1 MGLHLLLLV
10 LLVAAASASS
20 NTSKIVTTLPGY
32 TGELPFTLE
41 TGYIGVG
48 DNETVQL
55 FYYFVES
62 QRSSSRDPL
71 VLWMSGGPGCS
82 GLAGIFFES
91 DPIAFK
97 LGDYNG
103 SLPTLQNNP
112 FAWTQSLNIIYMD
125 GPVGTGFSYSERLH
139 GYIIGDYKFV
149 AQTYEFLQKLCEKIG

>member
-41 TGYIGVG
+41 TRYIGVG

-91 DPIAFK
+91 GNEARIVPINLKGGMCFRTQRQIH
-97 LGDYNG
+97 
-103 SLPTLQNNP
+103 SL
-112 FAWTQSLNIIYMD
+112 TQIQESLMLI
-125 GPVGTGFSYSERLH
+125 VCLSYQINSTR
-139 GYIIGDYKFV
+139 
-149 AQTYEFLQKLCEKIG
+149 EFDV